1 MLELPIPLMPYKV
14 CVPNK
19 TEHLD
24 VSVFTVILEINGSK
38 TLIRHIS
45 YRWKYKFEGRKCNS
59 NQKWNNDKFQCQCE
73 KHNIW
78 EKDYNLNPGTCSCKN
93 S

>member
-38 TLIRHIS
+38 TLIRHMEI
-45 YRWKYKFEGRKCNS
+45 
-59 NQKWNNDKFQCQCE
+59 
-73 KHNIW
+73 
-78 EKDYNLNPGTCSCKN
+78 
-93 S
+93 